1 MKDLKGKNCLITGAA
16 NGIGRCLAHELCRE
30 GMKLL
35 LVDLDIEGLEKVK
48 TEIEEMGGEAS
59 TARCDVSSFD
69 EIKALEKESRER
81 MDHVD
86 LLINNAGIAG
96 AGLVEE
102 LDPDEWKN
110 VFDVN
115 TWSIVY
121 SVRAFLPAMIERGTG
136 HIVNTGSGAGVVGI
150 PYHIQYVVS
159 KFAVVGISEAIYS
172 EIKHA
177 YPGIDV
183 SVICPSYLNTRIID
197 RTEVRLPTKL
207 VSELTEDEFNERIE
221 EFKKHFWVRYNA
233 KGMPLEKAVKKYVKG
248 IKKGKLYIFDDPQ
261 LNFALFLKGV
271 SDRLY
276 RMALRR
282 EGRGH
287 LKMIR
292 DTFIDMGVK
301 VK

>member
-1 MKDLKGKNCLITGAA
+1 MKDLKGKNCLLTGAA
-16 NGIGRCLAHELCRE
+16 SGIGRIMAHELTRE
-30 GMKLL
+30 GMKLM
-35 LVDLDIEGLEKVK
+35 LVDLDMDGLEKVK
-48 TEIEEMGGEAS
+48 AEVENMGGEAT

-69 EIKALEKESRER
+69 ETMALEEEARSR
-81 MDHVD
+81 MGHVD

-102 LDPDEWKN
+102 LDPSEWKK

-121 SVRAFLPAMIERGTG
+121 AARAFLPAMIERGSG
-136 HIVNTGSGAGVVGI
+136 HFVSTGSGAGIVGI

-172 EIKHA
+172 EIKHV

-197 RTEVRLPTKL
+197 RTEVRLPTKF
-207 VSELTEDEFNERIE
+207 VSDITEEEFNERIE
-221 EFKKHFWVRYNA
+221 EFKKHFWVKYNK
-233 KGMPLEKAVKKYVKG
+233 KGMPVEKAVKKYVKG

-287 LKMIR
+287 LDMIR
-292 DTFIDMGVK
+292 DTFKDMGVT